1 MFTGIIQA
9 TGTIVDVAPS
19 AAGVRIG
26 VDTGDWT
33 HAAEAGESIAV
44 DGCCLTVAA
53 REGRVLVFD
62 AIHETLAKTTL
73 GEKRAGDRVHLEHAA
88 TPDTLLGGHVVQ
100 GHVDGVGEVAGVSRD
115 ADVRIRFA
123 LPRELMRFVSPKGS
137 ICVDGVSLTVAG
149 LGEGWF
155 EVALIPTTL
164 GVTGLGGLEVGGRV
178 NVEMDAI
185 SKMVVHYLEHFK
197 S

>member
-1 MFTGIIQA
+1 MGR
-9 TGTIVDVAPS
+9 IVDVARS
-19 AAGVRIG
+19 SAGVRVG
-26 VDTGDWT
+26 VDPGEWA
-33 HAAEAGESIAV
+33 HEAGVGESIAI

-73 GEKRAGDRVHLEHAA
+73 GDRGPGDRVHLEHGA

-100 GHVDGVGEVAGVSRD
+100 GHVDGVAGLVEVFRD
-115 ADVRIRFA
+115 ADVRVRFA
-123 LPRELMRFVSPKGS
+123 PPRELMRFVSPKGS
-137 ICVDGVSLTVAG
+137 ICVNGVSLTVAG
-149 LGEGWF
+149 LAGGWF

-164 GVTGLGGLEVGGRV
+164 EVTTLGGLGVGDRV

-185 SKMVVHYLEHFK
+185 NKMVVGYLERETERRRDGETK
-197 S
+197 